1 VVAKKRQEEQARTE
15 MERRRKEAAAAV
27 AEAAAAAAVRKREEE
42 QVSQTRGAIPCCP
55 ADWNV
60 DETAA
65 FFQRLSFVGAASVV
79 LEQGVDGKTMLALT
93 DDELKEEL
101 GLRNL
106 QVKRFHL
113 EIEAMLRCTR

>member
-1 VVAKKRQEEQARTE
+1 MDWLDVRDLYTTVVAST
-15 MERRRKEAAAAV
+15 AAKPAAW
-27 AEAAAAAAVRKREEE
+27 
-42 QVSQTRGAIPCCP
+42 T
-55 ADWNV
+55 V
-60 DETAA
+60 DETVA